1 MMMSYKQLE
10 VICPICGI
18 VKLIS
23 VPEKIFSQKE
33 FGTIKIQVPIGAVCP
48 DHQFIVFAD
57 TKGTVRGY
65 EKIDLHMT
73 MPIEK
78 TVKEKAGIL
87 TLRVLINTFGI
98 YGVFCLMHAKVF
110 DYPVYILLDKDSE
123 LYSLDKDLL
132 NNVGNSLLPESY
144 RGGEKITFIEVID
157 YDKIK
162 IKDKKGL
169 IIDSHK
175 HILQTPW
182 EEKLKFEEVMIKKA
196 LEIIDEE
203 EQLKLMQQSILK
215 LMKEMEHVK
224 SILEN
229 VREIY
234 EDDLIE
240 RLSKDLMIPKINH
253 YRLNLIKNMIRNR
266 FSPKLAS
273 KIKNKVEDFLDLL

>member
-1 MMMSYKQLE
+1 
-10 VICPICGI
+10 
-18 VKLIS
+18 
-23 VPEKIFSQKE
+23 
-33 FGTIKIQVPIGAVCP
+33 
-48 DHQFIVFAD
+48 
-57 TKGTVRGY
+57 
-65 EKIDLHMT
+65 MT

-98 YGVFCLMHAKVF
+98 YGVFCLMHAKIF

-215 LMKEMEHVK
+215 LMKEMEHVQ